1 MNTSKKAEEKRF
13 RVRRLFFWGPVWL
26 LAVVIVVCNGN
37 GVSAKGKPD
46 LKNGVE
52 RGFAHN
58 LNGREIGSVDSQG
71 RVYNRYEEFIGSVDG
86 GGKVY
91 NISMIHIGGVD
102 PRGEVRNQIGTLL
115 GYADEQGNVYNRFRK
130 KVGSIEGIGGLNLIG
145 GAARL
150 LFFKG
155 R

>member
-1 MNTSKKAEEKRF
+1 MNTSKNIKEQGF
-13 RVRRLFFWGPVWL
+13 RVKRPFPRWPVGL
-26 LAVVIVVCNGN
+26 LVVMIIVGAGN
-37 GVSAKGKPD
+37 VVSAKGKSN

-52 RGFAHN
+52 RGFALN

-71 RVYNRYEEFIGSVDG
+71 RVYNRYEEFIGSVDSD
-86 GGKVY
+86 GKVY
-91 NISMIHIGGVD
+91 NISLTQIGGVGS
-102 PRGEVRNQIGTLL
+102 RGEVMNQIGTLL
-115 GYADEQGNVYNRFRK
+115 GYADEQGNVYNRLRK
-130 KVGSIEGIGGLNLIG
+130 KVGSIRGIGGLNLIG